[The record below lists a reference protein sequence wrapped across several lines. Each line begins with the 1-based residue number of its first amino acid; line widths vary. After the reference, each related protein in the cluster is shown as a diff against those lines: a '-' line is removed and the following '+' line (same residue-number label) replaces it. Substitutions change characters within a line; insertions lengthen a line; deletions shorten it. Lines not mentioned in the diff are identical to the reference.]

1 MNPTQLKC
9 KHESFQANCRVNRLE
24 DTGRFV
30 ADIRITC
37 VQCGLPFHF
46 PGVPYGMLNDGPTS
60 SMDRVELRTPIIP
73 GPAAIPTEGHAIFE
87 MPNTKSRN

>member
-9 KHESFQANCRVNRLE
+9 NHENFRADCRVNRLE

-30 ADIRITC
+30 AELNITC
-37 VQCGLPFHF
+37 DQCGLPFHF
-46 PGVPYGMLNDGPTS
+46 PGVPYGMQNGGPTS

-73 GPAAIPTEGHAIFE
+73 GPAALPKEFKAAFE
-87 MPNTKSRN
+87 MPDTRGRN